1 MVIQDPCRHYRA
13 KKGWFTHPSDPVKNF
28 SDIEKILNPADI
40 LLSGPFSMISID
52 TYKGEWAV
60 TTKELAEA
68 GCYSFEG
75 ILNFNGEL
83 VIERTVSILER
94 EDGVTEKI
102 VSYGLCIIAGLYI
115 SISILGVL
123 F

>member
-1 MVIQDPCRHYRA
+1 M
-13 KKGWFTHPSDPVKNF
+13 
-28 SDIEKILNPADI
+28 
-40 LLSGPFSMISID
+40 
-52 TYKGEWAV
+52 

-83 VIERTVSILER
+83 VLERIVSILER
-94 EDGVTEKI
+94 EDGVAEKI
-102 VSYGLCIIAGLYI
+102 VSYGLCIMAGLYI
-115 SISILGVL
+115 SVSILRVL